1 MPGLYRKSLQ
11 NVLRPHRRRG
21 QRLYAKAATRSQKT
35 KIPGYLIAGDYT
47 RAKKSDDNN
56 RPIFCFPSLNRY
68 FFLDTKNAFKKHRF
82 FFTIQICISTSIHM
96 GIFVHFIIRE
106 IFKFIILFVEKNV
119 FT

>member
-35 KIPGYLIAGDYT
+35 KIPGYQVAGDYT

-56 RPIFCFPSLNRY
+56 RPIFGFSTVKY
-68 FFLDTKNAFKKHRF
+68 IFLPR
-82 FFTIQICISTSIHM
+82 S
-96 GIFVHFIIRE
+96 
-106 IFKFIILFVEKNV
+106 
-119 FT
+119 